1 MCFGLQ
7 DTTVFSLALAF
18 EVRKIFEN
26 HKGIKIKIIWEKI
39 LACFWLC
46 KPLVLLIYILIN
58 TVDS

>member
-1 MCFGLQ
+1 M
-7 DTTVFSLALAF
+7 VFSLALAF

-58 TVDS
+58 TAEG